1 MVYYETNELYH
12 HGILGQKWGKK
23 NGPPYPLKASKHST
37 SEKKAGWRKSLDSS
51 ENETYNQSTL
61 KKPSFSL
68 SSNQKRAIAGA
79 VGAALVVGA
88 GIYLSK
94 NGVIDSIISNGKTAT
109 EEVVERFSG
118 TPTNRLAFD
127 PKDFITGD
135 PIAHDTDIKPLPKI
149 ENFPDYLTKAYLL
162 EDLKNVNPDG
172 GRSNCVA
179 CSITEYFRS
188 RGYDVSAKVRDNGL
202 FGNTFSTNE
211 IECLFPGF
219 EERFKNRIPITY
231 DVMRSSDAIR
241 ARIAAHGEG
250 SSGVFAINYSD
261 DYKRMMKLWDSSYND
276 DGHMIS
282 WRVIDGKVLFM
293 DGQRGA
299 AGDGLLESLVANADV
314 SKVFEARIDDLDI
327 DPTFIPVFM
336 NPRK

>member
-23 NGPPYPLKASKHST
+23 NGPPYPLKASKHSS

-51 ENETYNQSTL
+51 EKETYNQSKI

-68 SSNQKRAIAGA
+68 SSKQKKAIAVA
-79 VGAALVVGA
+79 VGAALVVGT

-94 NGVIDSIISNGKTAT
+94 NSAIDGIISNGKFAT
-109 EEVVERFSG
+109 DDIVEKFSG
-118 TPTNRLAFD
+118 MQTNHLAFD
-127 PKDFITGD
+127 PKDFITED
-135 PIAHDTDIKPLPKI
+135 PIAHDADIKQLPKI
-149 ENFPDYLTKAYLL
+149 ENFSDHLTKAYLL

-179 CSITEYFRS
+179 CSITEHFRS

-231 DVMRSSDAIR
+231 DVMHSSDAIR

-261 DYKRMMKLWDSSYND
+261 DYKRMMKLFDSSFND
-276 DGHMIS
+276 EGHMIS

-293 DGQRGA
+293 DGQSGTS
-299 AGDGLLESLVANADV
+299 GDGLLEALVKNADA

>member
-1 MVYYETNELYH
+1 MVYYEDNYLMH
-12 HGILGQKWGKK
+12 HGILGMKWGKK
-23 NGPPYPLKASKHST
+23 NGPPYPLKVSKHSA
-37 SEKKAGWRKSLDSS
+37 SENKAGWRKSLDSS
-51 ENETYNQSTL
+51 DKETYNLSDTNSKRL
-61 KKPSFSL
+61 SFS
-68 SSNQKRAIAGA
+68 SKQKKAIAVA

-94 NGVIDSIISNGKTAT
+94 NGVIDSIVSNGKTAT

-127 PKDFITGD
+127 PKDFNTGD
-135 PIAHDTDIKPLPKI
+135 PITHDADIKQLPKI
-149 ENFPDYLTKAYLL
+149 ENFPDHLTKAYLL

-179 CSITEYFRS
+179 CAITEYFRS

-261 DYKRMMKLWDSSYND
+261 DHKRMMKLWDSSFND
-276 DGHMIS
+276 EGHMIS

-293 DGQRGA
+293 DGQTGA
-299 AGDGLLESLVANADV
+299 SGDGLLEALVANADV

>member
-1 MVYYETNELYH
+1 MVYYEDNYLMH

-23 NGPPYPLKASKHST
+23 NGPPYPLKASKHSV

-51 ENETYNQSTL
+51 DKETYNLSNTNS
-61 KKPSFSL
+61 KRFSFS
-68 SSNQKRAIAGA
+68 SKQKKAIAAA

-88 GIYLSK
+88 GVYLSK

-127 PKDFITGD
+127 PKDFISSD
-135 PIAHDTDIKPLPKI
+135 PIAHDAEIKQLPKI

-179 CSITEYFRS
+179 CSVTEYFRS

-202 FGNTFSTNE
+202 FGNTFSVNE

-219 EERFKNRIPITY
+219 EERFKNHVPITY
-231 DVMRSSDAIR
+231 DVMRSSDSIR
-241 ARIAAHGEG
+241 SRIAAYGEG
-250 SSGVFAINYSD
+250 SSGVFAVNFSD
-261 DYKRMMKLWDSSYND
+261 DYKRMMKMFNPSFND
-276 DGHMIS
+276 EGHMIS

-293 DGQRGA
+293 DGQSGA
-299 AGDGLLESLVANADV
+299 SGDGLLESLVKNADV
-314 SKVFEARIDDLDI
+314 TKVFEARIDDLDI

-336 NPRK
+336 NPSK